1 MDVFTFFCILAHNN
15 ARAQCAREIL
25 TMNKPNKTGL
35 GRGLDALISMDD
47 TTNERFIP
55 SSINEIELDNIH
67 ANPSQPRHDFDQ
79 QALEELASSIKNI
92 GIIQPIT
99 LRQEE
104 DGSYMIVAGERRFRA
119 AQIAGLES
127 IPAYIRKVSD
137 DDVMEM
143 ALIENIQRED
153 LNAIEVALA
162 YQQLQLKQ
170 QCTQEELA
178 QRVGKS
184 RATVANFMRLLKLP
198 AEIQL
203 ALKEKNLSMG
213 HARAIL
219 PIAEPEQQVKLFH
232 IIVAQDLSVRNV
244 EALVKDYLEGR
255 ILDFGDMTQDSKP
268 NKAKKQGAT
277 ASSEIL
283 QAMQEHLSKMFSA
296 KVKMSCND
304 KGQGKIT
311 IPFKTDAE
319 LQNILQLLDSI
330 K

>member
-1 MDVFTFFCILAHNN
+1 MKI
-15 ARAQCAREIL
+15 
-25 TMNKPNKTGL
+25 NKNGL
-35 GRGLDALISMDD
+35 GRGLDALISIDD
-47 TTNERFIP
+47 TTPKEFAP
-55 SSINEIELDNIH
+55 SSINEIEISQIH

-79 QALEELASSIKNI
+79 QAIEDLAASIKQI

-119 AQIAGLES
+119 AQIAGLET

-162 YQQLQLKQ
+162 YQQLLTRHG
-170 QCTQEELA
+170 CTQEELA
-178 QRVGKS
+178 TRVGKS
-184 RATVANFMRLLKLP
+184 RATVANFMRLLRLP
-198 AEIQL
+198 AELQI
-203 ALKEKNLSMG
+203 ALKERKLSMG

-219 PIAEPEQQVKLFH
+219 PIEEPEQQVKLFH
-232 IIVAQDLSVRNV
+232 LIAEQDLSVRKA

-255 ILDFGDMTQDSKP
+255 ILDFGESQEASMPKQP
-268 NKAKKQGAT
+268 KQGT
-277 ASSEIL
+277 MSPSNEIL
-283 QAMQEHLSKMFSA
+283 QAMQNHLSQMFST
-296 KVKMSCND
+296 KVRMSCNE

-311 IPFKTDAE
+311 IPFKTDQD
-319 LQNILQLLDSI
+319 LQNILSLLDSI
-330 K
+330 ER

>member
-1 MDVFTFFCILAHNN
+1 MKI
-15 ARAQCAREIL
+15 
-25 TMNKPNKTGL
+25 NKNGL
-35 GRGLDALISMDD
+35 GRGLDALISIDD
-47 TTNERFIP
+47 TTPKEFAP
-55 SSINEIELDNIH
+55 SSINEIEISQIH

-79 QALEELASSIKNI
+79 QAIEDLAASIKQI

-119 AQIAGLES
+119 AQIAGLET

-162 YQQLQLKQ
+162 YQQLLARHG
-170 QCTQEELA
+170 CTQEELA
-178 QRVGKS
+178 TRVGKS
-184 RATVANFMRLLKLP
+184 RATVANFMRLLRLP
-198 AEIQL
+198 AELQI
-203 ALKEKNLSMG
+203 ALKERKLSMG

-219 PIAEPEQQVKLFH
+219 PIEEPEQQVKLFH
-232 IIVAQDLSVRNV
+232 LIAEQDLSVRKA

-255 ILDFGDMTQDSKP
+255 ILDFGESQEASMPKQP
-268 NKAKKQGAT
+268 KQGT
-277 ASSEIL
+277 MSPSNEIL
-283 QAMQEHLSKMFSA
+283 QAMQNHLSQMFST
-296 KVKMSCND
+296 KVRMSCNE

-311 IPFKTDAE
+311 IPFKTDQD
-319 LQNILQLLDSI
+319 LQNILSLLDSI
-330 K
+330 ER

>member
-1 MDVFTFFCILAHNN
+1 MKI
-15 ARAQCAREIL
+15 
-25 TMNKPNKTGL
+25 NKNGL
-35 GRGLDALISMDD
+35 GRGLDALISIDD
-47 TTNERFIP
+47 TTPKEFAP
-55 SSINEIELDNIH
+55 SSINEIEISQIH

-79 QALEELASSIKNI
+79 QAIEDLAASIKQI

-119 AQIAGLES
+119 AQIAGLET

-162 YQQLQLKQ
+162 YQQLLARHG
-170 QCTQEELA
+170 CTQEELA
-178 QRVGKS
+178 ARVGKS
-184 RATVANFMRLLKLP
+184 RATVANFMRLLRLP
-198 AEIQL
+198 AELQI
-203 ALKEKNLSMG
+203 ALKERKLSMG

-219 PIAEPEQQVKLFH
+219 PIEEPEQQVKLFH
-232 IIVAQDLSVRNV
+232 LIAEQDLSVRKV

-255 ILDFGDMTQDSKP
+255 ILDFGESQEASMPKQP
-268 NKAKKQGAT
+268 KQGT
-277 ASSEIL
+277 MSPSNEIL
-283 QAMQEHLSKMFSA
+283 QAMQNHLSQMFST
-296 KVKMSCND
+296 KVRMSCNE

-311 IPFKTDAE
+311 IPFKTDQD
-319 LQNILQLLDSI
+319 LQNILSLLDSI
-330 K
+330 ER

>member
-1 MDVFTFFCILAHNN
+1 MK
-15 ARAQCAREIL
+15 Q
-25 TMNKPNKTGL
+25 NKTGL
-35 GRGLDALISMDD
+35 GRGLDALIAMDD
-47 TTNERFIP
+47 TTGDNFAP
-55 SSINEIELDNIH
+55 SSINEIETSLIH

-79 QALEELASSIKNI
+79 QAIEELAASIEHI

-104 DGSYMIVAGERRFRA
+104 DGTYMIVAGERRFRA
-119 AQIAGLES
+119 AQIAGLDT

-162 YQQLQLKQ
+162 YQQLQSRYD
-170 QCTQEELA
+170 CTQDDLA
-178 QRVGKS
+178 KRVGKS
-184 RATVANFMRLLKLP
+184 RATVANFMRLLRLP

-203 ALKEKNLSMG
+203 ALKEKKLSMG

-219 PIAEPEQQVKLFH
+219 PIEEPEQQVKLFH
-232 IIVAQDLSVRNV
+232 LVVAQDLSVRRV

-255 ILDFGDMTQDSKP
+255 ILDFGEDTTTTKP
-268 NKAKKQGAT
+268 IKAPKQNMFSQ
-277 ASSEIL
+277 SSEIL
-283 QAMQEHLSKMFSA
+283 EAMQNHLSQMFSA
-296 KVKMSCND
+296 KVKMTCNE

-311 IPFKTDAE
+311 IPFKTDE
-319 LQNILQLLDSI
+319 DLQNILSLLDSI
-330 K
+330 ER